1 MKKFLATL
9 LTLTML
15 GSVSVP
21 ALAAEQPA
29 DTSGSANTTYPADE
43 DSTPYDKGYDEGY
56 RLGYAKGEAL
66 CKQDIAA
73 GTVTYTPDYNYSET
87 SETYEDGLTD
97 GTVEGKND
105 GYMDTFEFHYHMD
118 FWTAVELLDKGGTV
132 GQINVLLDE
141 LCLNFGSGPWPAIFE
156 GTTMVP
162 VRTVMEA
169 LGANVAYAQ
178 TAKTITIT
186 KDSTVVTLTLGSTQA
201 TVEKDGKTETT
212 TLPKAP
218 YIAQAGGV
226 SSTMVPVRF
235 VSQAWGDTVLWDDEH
250 RTVVLA
256 DTTALVADLDKDLSF
271 FNQVLQAQQKT
282 FAGKNLVQT
291 SQIGGQL
298 TLYNES
304 GKATDY
310 AVSADAKTYSDGKA
324 QRMQAT
330 LDLDTALKA
339 LAKTHPEL
347 LDQVQVSLGTLL
359 RTDLKRIPVDLL
371 VDEKGGCYVNSPLF
385 HLFFPRTFD
394 EGSWMHLLDLD
405 PSLMSMSRTSSS
417 LGEIVARSVA
427 DTDPFGYYETLTQSA
442 QVLRALFRDDLAQR
456 SGDTYTWKLS
466 NDTLNRLLGDLTGS
480 DADDAE
486 NDLADTLTLD
496 GTFSLDTRGGAS
508 IQLSLDLK
516 TGSEPQDRIGLAFRL
531 TQSTG
536 TTSTLPSLTLPE
548 GAVVDEFLFGT
559 SASAFFA

>member
-29 DTSGSANTTYPADE
+29 DTADAANTTYPADA
-43 DSTPYDKGYDEGY
+43 DSTSYDKGYTDGY
-56 RLGYAKGEAL
+56 KLGYAKGEAL
-66 CKQDIAA
+66 CKQDIVA
-73 GTVTYTPDYNYSET
+73 GTITYTPDYNYSET

-118 FWTAVELLDKGGTV
+118 FWTADELLEKGGTV
-132 GQINVLLDE
+132 GQINVLVNE
-141 LCLNFGSGPWPAIFE
+141 TCLNFGSGPWPALFE

-201 TVEKDGKTETT
+201 SIEKDGKTETA

-226 SSTMVPVRF
+226 SITMVPVRF
-235 VSQAWGDTVLWDDEH
+235 VSQTWGTTVLWDDDH

-256 DTTALVADLDKDLSF
+256 DTNALVADLDKDLSF

-291 SQIGGQL
+291 SQIGGRL

-310 AVSADAKTYSDGKA
+310 AVSADAKAYSNGKA

-330 LDLDTALKA
+330 LDLDAALKA

-359 RTDLKRIPVDLL
+359 RTDLKRIPVDFLM
-371 VDEKGGCYVNSPLF
+371 DEKGGCYVNSPLF
-385 HLFFPRTFD
+385 HLFFPRVFD

-405 PSLMSMSRTSSS
+405 PSLMSMSRDNSS

-427 DTDPFGYYETLTQSA
+427 DSDPFSYYETLTQSA

-456 SGDTYTWKLS
+456 SGDTYTWKLN

-486 NDLADTLTLD
+486 TDLADTLTLD
-496 GTFSLDTRGGAS
+496 GTFSVDTRGGAS

-531 TQSTG
+531 TQSTS
-536 TTSTLPSLTLPE
+536 TTSTLPSLALPE
-548 GAVVDEFLFGT
+548 EAVVDEFLFGT

>member
-9 LTLTML
+9 LTVTML

-43 DSTPYDKGYDEGY
+43 ANTPYDQGYDDGY
-56 RLGYAKGEAL
+56 KLGYEKGEAL
-66 CKQDIAA
+66 CKQDIAN
-73 GTVTYTPDYNYSET
+73 GTVTYSPDYNYSEG

-97 GTVEGKND
+97 GTIDGMDD
-105 GYMDTFEFHYHMD
+105 GYTATFEYHYHMD
-118 FWTAVELLDKGGTV
+118 YWTAVELLDKGGTV
-132 GQINVLLDE
+132 GQINVLVDQT
-141 LCLNFGSGPWPAIFE
+141 CLNFGNGPWPALFE

-186 KDSTVVTLTLGSTQA
+186 KGDTVITLTLGSPQA
-201 TVEKDGKTETT
+201 SVEKDGKTETA

-226 SSTMVPVRF
+226 YSTMVPVRF
-235 VSQAWGDTVLWDDEH
+235 VSEAWGTTVLWDDDH

-256 DTTALVADLDKDLSF
+256 DTAGLIAEMDQNFTI
-271 FNQVLQAQQKT
+271 FNQILQAQQKT
-282 FAGKNLVQT
+282 FAGKKLVQT
-291 SQIGGQL
+291 MQATGQL
-298 TLYNES
+298 TLYDEA

-330 LDLDTALKA
+330 LNMESALKA
-339 LAKTHPEL
+339 LAKSHPEI

-359 RTDLKRIPVDLL
+359 RTDLKRIPVDFLM
-371 VDEKGGCYVNSPLF
+371 DEKGGSI
-385 HLFFPRTFD
+385 
-394 EGSWMHLLDLD
+394 
-405 PSLMSMSRTSSS
+405 
-417 LGEIVARSVA
+417 GEILSQSVA
-427 DTDPFGYYETLTQSA
+427 SVSPFDYYDTLAQSA
-442 QVLRALFRDDLAQR
+442 KAMSALFRDDLAQR
-456 SGDTYTWKLS
+456 SGDTYTWKL
-466 NDTLNRLLGDLTGS
+466 NNAALNRLLGDLTGS

-496 GTFSLDTRGGAS
+496 GTFSVDTRGGAS

-516 TGSEPQDRIGLAFRL
+516 TGTEPQDRIGLAFRL

-536 TTSTLPSLTLPE
+536 TTNTLPSLTLPE
-548 GAVVDEFLFGT
+548 GADVQEFMGVGSVL
-559 SASAFFA
+559 